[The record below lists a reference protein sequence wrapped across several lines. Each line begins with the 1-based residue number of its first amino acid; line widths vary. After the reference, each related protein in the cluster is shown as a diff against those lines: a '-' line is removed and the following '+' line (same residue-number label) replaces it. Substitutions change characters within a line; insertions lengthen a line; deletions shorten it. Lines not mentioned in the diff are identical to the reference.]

1 MTACATAPSP
11 YPREVSAA
19 VDTVNNFYDAVKSKD
34 ADRTYQYLSDI
45 YKSRYTK
52 EDFESHFSD
61 NYDFYY
67 EFASQLKDSAAPDDI
82 HISAQPVDDPCAEL
96 DILQAQDGTW
106 KLRKVPGKG
115 AAQTGDLRRLA
126 IIEALRTRAFLSLID
141 NYSNQHPELDKQTV
155 RQIKRFLTYDHL
167 SPDKIRFYGR
177 EAIISVT
184 DDTKLRISCGK
195 QGWRL
200 TQCILSP

>member
-11 YPREVSAA
+11 YPQEVSDA

-67 EFASQLKDSAAPDDI
+67 KSLNRGM
-82 HISAQPVDDPCAEL
+82 
-96 DILQAQDGTW
+96 LQN
-106 KLRKVPGKG
+106 
-115 AAQTGDLRRLA
+115 
-126 IIEALRTRAFLSLID
+126 ID
-141 NYSNQHPELDKQTV
+141 NELGGTAFVCRFSGSNKYACRDSKLSVVNVEWENGKIVFNVNHHDSVSGFSGT
-155 RQIKRFLTYDHL
+155 QIGNAYFMGDIMAT
-167 SPDKIRFYGR
+167 SG
-177 EAIISVT
+177 
-184 DDTKLRISCGK
+184 
-195 QGWRL
+195 Q
-200 TQCILSP
+200 